1 MMLSPTQINDFEK
14 NGFLV
19 IPNFLKLGVVESLN
33 YEIEHLYSKF
43 DVNKH
48 PMTKFTTEINGK
60 HIGNKY
66 FLESSDKI
74 HYFFEPDAFDSK
86 GMLTKPVDKSINKIG
101 HGLHILDK
109 NFKSITINS
118 TISEICTQLG
128 YRDPRALQS
137 MVIIKQPGIGNEV
150 PPHTD
155 SEFLYTNPVTC
166 LGFWFALENCTAK
179 NGCLQIISGSHKM
192 HTLKKRFVR
201 DTEKGGTKFVH
212 VNEPLKNWNPNVDH
226 EKGENSWQNSLKY
239 TNVEVPAGS
248 LVLIH
253 GNLVHKSDRNNSQ
266 TSRNAYVFHVLEADS
281 KYDDLNWLQIPF
293 DNPSGTDN
301 FTRISER

>member
-1 MMLSPTQINDFEK
+1 MRLSPTQINDFEK
-14 NGFLV
+14 NGCLV
-19 IPNFLKLGVVESLN
+19 IPNFLRLDVVESLN

-43 DVNKH
+43 DINKH
-48 PMTKFTTEINGK
+48 PMTKFMTGINGK

-109 NFKSITINS
+109 NFKSS
-118 TISEICTQLG
+118 
-128 YRDPRALQS
+128 
-137 MVIIKQPGIGNEV
+137 
-150 PPHTD
+150 PHTD

-212 VNEPLKNWNPNVDH
+212 VNEPLKNWNSNVDH
-226 EKGENSWQNSLKY
+226 EKGENSWQKSSKY

-253 GNLVHKSDRNNSQ
+253 GNLVHKLLLVCANIWLSYVIWNVNLVNGCDSDLYSDW
-266 TSRNAYVFHVLEADS
+266 SL
-281 KYDDLNWLQIPF
+281 I
-293 DNPSGTDN
+293 
-301 FTRISER
+301 RIEEESEKG